1 MRAPAGNGHNGGS
14 VSNIRLTHVDMPHW
28 QLGTKQALQGSDYV
42 KLEPTSKIEP
52 LPTQVDFE
60 LPDKKSLLFGNM
72 SKFRIQG
79 TFQKLTA
86 EPAAVW
92 ANVKADEVSKVLLAP
107 NWFEMLVKEVAVF
120 HNHYKVA
127 SSSETRFIA
136 PFLNAYLYQNMDPVT
151 KKLLCPQASHPA
163 YCGPNLNEKW
173 ALTSKG
179 WTEYA
184 PAVFRDG
191 SFSFEYTPLFLFPFY
206 QGSNFMSDADSVPRL
221 LPMPNLG
228 RIQIRFT
235 FFDNQD
241 HIFRN
246 AAANTA
252 KYRFQFSEFE
262 LILEEARLSAAF
274 ERQFLSSKKTINYPG
289 VTRLQ
294 LVEPVPDANS
304 TYRCKFQDILMP
316 EALFVFCLDKTVASG
331 TYKFSAGDS
340 TNIFMDHNIN
350 TLDLSFDGKRF
361 SIREPHFGNYRNDE
375 MDSKQLFDHLA
386 IPPFGIRQ
394 DANKLSFS
402 AVKEGSKATAYPHVY
417 IPLITGPERQRIV
430 PALDDGS
437 CMMKKA
443 DFDVSFKFN
452 KDNSAVN
459 AVYVIYA
466 CYTDVATIYDP
477 KMNYFFSPYLQY
489 MN

>member
-86 EPAAVW
+86 DPAAVW

-151 KKLLCPQASHPA
+151 KKLLCPQAGHPA

>member
-151 KKLLCPQASHPA
+151 KKLLCPQAGHPA

-184 PAVFRDG
+184 PAVFKDG
-191 SFSFEYTPLFLFPFY
+191 PFSFEYTPLFLFPFY

>member
-1 MRAPAGNGHNGGS
+1 
-14 VSNIRLTHVDMPHW
+14 MPHW

-42 KLEPTSKIEP
+42 KLEPTAKIEP
-52 LPTQVDFE
+52 IPTQVDFE
-60 LPDKKSLLFGNM
+60 LPNKKSLLFGGM

-79 TFQKLTA
+79 AFQKLTA
-86 EPAAVW
+86 DP
-92 ANVKADEVSKVLLAP
+92 ANVKADEVNKVLLAP
-107 NWFEMLVKEVAVF
+107 NWFEMLIKEVAVF

-136 PFLNAYLYQNMDPVT
+136 PFLSAYLYQNMDPTT
-151 KKLLCPQASHPA
+151 KKLLCPQAGHPA
-163 YCGPNLNEKW
+163 YCVPNLEEKW
-173 ALTSKG
+173 AITSKG

-184 PAVFRDG
+184 PAVFKNG

-206 QGSNFMSDADSVPRL
+206 QGSNFISDKDSEPRL

-235 FFDNQD
+235 FFDTQD

-246 AAANTA
+246 VAANTA
-252 KYRFQFSEFE
+252 KYRFQFSEFD
-262 LILEEARLSAAF
+262 LLLEEARLSVPF
-274 ERQFLSSKKTINYPG
+274 EKQFLSSKKTINYPG

-316 EALFVFCLDKTVASG
+316 ESLFIFCLDKTVASG
-331 TYKFSAGDS
+331 TYKFSAGNS
-340 TNIFMDHNIN
+340 TNVFTDHNIN

-361 SIREPHFGNYRNDE
+361 SIREPHLGNYRNDE
-375 MDSKQLFDHLA
+375 MDSKQLFDHLY

-402 AVKEGSKATAYPHVY
+402 AVKEGSKATAFPHVY

-443 DFDVSFKFN
+443 DLDVSIKFT
-452 KDNSAVN
+452 KENSATN